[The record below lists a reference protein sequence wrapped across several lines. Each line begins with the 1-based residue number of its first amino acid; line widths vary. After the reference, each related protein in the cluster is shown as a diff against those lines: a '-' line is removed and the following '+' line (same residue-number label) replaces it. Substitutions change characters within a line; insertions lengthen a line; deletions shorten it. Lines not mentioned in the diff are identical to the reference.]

1 MNALKPFNPVDLSDE
16 LSPILDQ
23 MRVIWVAL
31 HGTGVLSDDMIAAA
45 ANVLN
50 DAANDLENVIDR
62 LCFRVKE
69 GADATA

>member
-1 MNALKPFNPVDLSDE
+1 MSTSTERSARVDLSDE
-16 LSPILDQ
+16 LAPILDQ

-31 HGTGVLSDDMIAAA
+31 HGTSVLSDDMITSA

-62 LCFRVKE
+62 LSAPSGE
-69 GADATA
+69 GDA

>member
-62 LCFRVKE
+62 LCFRVKG